1 MNHKIHSV
9 KSFEIVAP
17 YTLKIIFEDL
27 HYQVINF
34 LPMLKGEIYGPLQNP
49 GMFEKAKIDTEVK
62 TIVWPNGAD
71 FDPALLYDWDEH
83 AEELAQRANAWA
95 TV

>member
-17 YTLKIIFEDL
+17 YTLKIVFEDL
-27 HYQVINF
+27 HCQVINF
-34 LPMLKGEIYGPLQNP
+34 LPILKGEIYGPLKKVQL
-49 GMFEKAKIDTEVK
+49 FEKATIDDEIK

-83 AEELAQRANAWA
+83 AEELAQRANSWT